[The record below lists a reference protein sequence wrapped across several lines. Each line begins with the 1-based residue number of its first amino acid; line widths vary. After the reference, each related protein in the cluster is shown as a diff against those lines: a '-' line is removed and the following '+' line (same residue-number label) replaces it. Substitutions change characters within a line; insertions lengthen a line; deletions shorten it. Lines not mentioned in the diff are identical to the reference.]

1 MTLFLISQVPF
12 FSFFISFAKTLPL
25 TIFKMKFLTQQVAL
39 DKSFSD
45 ETDYRNSIKDEITFF
60 PFRYQI
66 DVTKLQRQA
75 IIQVT

>member
-25 TIFKMKFLTQQVAL
+25 TILKMKFLTQQVAL

-60 PFRYQI
+60 LSA
-66 DVTKLQRQA
+66 TKSMSLNYNGKPLFK
-75 IIQVT
+75 

>member
-1 MTLFLISQVPF
+1 MTLFFISQVPF

-60 PFRYQI
+60 LSA
-66 DVTKLQRQA
+66 TKSMSLNYNGKPLFK
-75 IIQVT
+75 

>member
-1 MTLFLISQVPF
+1 MTLFLISQVPL

-45 ETDYRNSIKDEITFF
+45 EMDYHNSMKRQNNFF
-60 PFRYQI
+60 SFRYRI

>member
-1 MTLFLISQVPF
+1 LRKIS
-12 FSFFISFAKTLPL
+12 PL
-25 TIFKMKFLTQQVAL
+25 TICKLKFLTQLVEK

-45 ETDYRNSIKDEITFF
+45 EMDYHNSMKRQNNFF
-60 PFRYQI
+60 SFRYRI

>member
-1 MTLFLISQVPF
+1 LQNKV
-12 FSFFISFAKTLPL
+12 
-25 TIFKMKFLTQQVAL
+25 FLTQQVAL

-45 ETDYRNSIKDEITFF
+45 EMDYHNSIKRKNNFF
-60 PFRYQI
+60 SFRYQI

>member
-60 PFRYQI
+60 LSA
-66 DVTKLQRQA
+66 TKSMSLNYNGKPLFK
-75 IIQVT
+75 